1 MAGMEFGGFRN
12 GLALTLAILLGL
24 GGCAYLAKGFRA
36 AWQGG
41 DSDFR
46 IREREWVPFEQGIY
60 PNRRLEQSVK
70 SPIHSVYPPWAFPM
84 YAPFFAAGNFT
95 VARILLQALSLT
107 GLAAM
112 IWLGWRELAPN
123 GWQAGLLGGAMAWA
137 VSGNCT
143 AIALGQFSILCAGLL
158 AAQVLAMQANR
169 PLLAG
174 ICWALAMIKPQ
185 IALPFA
191 LLFLLERQWR
201 GFIAGGMLLAALS
214 AGAFLWTG
222 VSPLD
227 FFAAGPATE
236 KLRFVRDSG
245 YVGTIWIE
253 WLDLPPRTATGIAL
267 GMLTLCGLALL
278 LRDWRERISL
288 IQGAGACAMLGFVLF
303 YHRQYDNQMLLPLM
317 LALAA
322 VAHREKTVPPIALAG
337 LLALTLYLPAGVIAR
352 IEALSVLAFLA
363 PVAAAAFL
371 LFPRLFS
378 EMENGASQ
386 DPPDRRGEIIK

>member
-1 MAGMEFGGFRN
+1 MVPGNPKKLLLLF
-12 GLALTLAILLGL
+12 LAIVLGL
-24 GGCAYLAKGFRA
+24 GGCAYLAKGFRG

-46 IREREWVPFEQGIY
+46 LREREWVPFEQGIY

-70 SPIHSVYPPWAFPM
+70 SPVHSVYPPWAFPM
-84 YAPFFAAGNFT
+84 YAPFFSAGNFT
-95 VARILLQALSLT
+95 VARIVLQVLSLA

-112 IWLGWRELAPN
+112 MWLGWRELSPL

-201 GFIAGGMLLAALS
+201 GLFAGGAVLGALT
-214 AGAFLWTG
+214 AGAFWWTG

-245 YVGTIWIE
+245 YVGTMWIE

-267 GMLTLCGLALL
+267 GMLMLCGLALL
-278 LRDWRERISL
+278 LRDWRGRIPL

-303 YHRQYDNQMLLPLM
+303 YHRQYDNQMLFPLM
-317 LALAA
+317 LAVAA
-322 VAHREKTVPPIALAG
+322 VALRKASGAAVALAG
-337 LLALTLYLPAGVIAR
+337 LLALTLYVPAGWVAGSGMIS
-352 IEALSVLAFLA
+352 LLAFLA
-363 PVAAAAFL
+363 PVATAVYL
-371 LFPRLFS
+371 LFSRQP
-378 EMENGASQ
+378 MEKKNGVSK
-386 DPPDRRGEIIK
+386 DPPDGPCKVVK

>member
-1 MAGMEFGGFRN
+1 MKQSP
-12 GLALTLAILLGL
+12 LATFLVVCLASLLSVC
-24 GGCAYLAKGFRA
+24 GCTYLAKGFRV

-60 PNRRLEQSVK
+60 PNRRLEQTVK
-70 SPIHSVYPPWAFPM
+70 SPVHSVYPPWAFPM
-84 YAPFFAAGNFT
+84 YAPFFSAGNFT
-95 VARILLQALSLT
+95 VARIVLQALSLA
-107 GLAAM
+107 GLAVM
-112 IWLGWRELAPN
+112 MWLGWRELSPL

-169 PLLAG
+169 PMLAG

-191 LLFLLERQWR
+191 LLFLIERQWL
-201 GFIAGGMLLAALS
+201 GLFAGGAILGALT
-214 AGAFLWTG
+214 AGAFWWTG

-227 FFAAGPATE
+227 FFAAGPVTE

-245 YVGTIWIE
+245 YVGTMWIE

-267 GMLTLCGLALL
+267 GVLAACGLALL
-278 LRDWRERISL
+278 LRDWRGRIPL
-288 IQGAGACAMLGFVLF
+288 IHGAGVCAMLGFVLF
-303 YHRQYDNQMLLPLM
+303 YHRQYDNQMLFPLM
-317 LALAA
+317 LAVAALALRAKTIQSLVLAA
-322 VAHREKTVPPIALAG
+322 ILGITI
-337 LLALTLYLPAGVIAR
+337 YIPAGWVAGSGT
-352 IEALSVLAFLA
+352 LSLFAFLA
-363 PVAAAAFL
+363 PVVAAVFL
-371 LFPRLFS
+371 LFPRHLL
-378 EMENGASQ
+378 EKENGL
-386 DPPDRRGEIIK
+386 PHEPTEGRGKVVE